1 MSIDKVFVQ
10 INAGDDDATLELA
23 LEELTA
29 DGPFI
34 VGNLELISAGLRLCT
49 FDIMH
54 PDLVVGFGSVIE
66 LQQRIARKY
75 EIVSLYVKPTIQQKK
90 DRLVR

>member
-10 INAGDDDATLELA
+10 INVGVDDATLELA
-23 LEELTA
+23 LDELTT

-34 VGNLELISAGLRLCT
+34 VGNVELISAGLRLCT

-66 LQQRIARKY
+66 LQQRISRKY
-75 EIVSLYVKPTIQQKK
+75 EIVSLYVKPHIRLKK
-90 DRLVR
+90 DRPVR

>member
-10 INAGDDDATLELA
+10 IIVGNDDATLETA
-23 LEELTA
+23 LGELTA
-29 DGPFI
+29 DGPF
-34 VGNLELISAGLRLCT
+34 VVRNVELISAGLRLCT

>member
-10 INAGDDDATLELA
+10 INVGVDDATLELA
-23 LEELTA
+23 LNELTT
-29 DGPFI
+29 DGPFV
-34 VGNLELISAGLRLCT
+34 VGNVELIAAGLRLCT

-66 LQQRIARKY
+66 LQQRISRKY
-75 EIVSLYVKPTIQQKK
+75 EIVSLYVKPHIRLKK
-90 DRLVR
+90 DRPVR